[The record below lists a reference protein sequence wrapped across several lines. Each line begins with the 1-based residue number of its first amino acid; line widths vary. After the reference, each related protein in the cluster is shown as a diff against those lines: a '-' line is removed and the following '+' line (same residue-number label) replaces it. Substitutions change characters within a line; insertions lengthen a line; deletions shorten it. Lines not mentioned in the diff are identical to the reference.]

1 MNAKNST
8 RTRRWLS
15 RVFSKG
21 KVLALAAGLATT
33 GITGVA
39 LAEKGFSSP
48 GGVDP
53 NTTSLGQG
61 NQGLGGNY
69 VPGIGGGGFVTG
81 SSYEESI
88 LRGQGAKFA
97 GGGAFFQG
105 LGQGNYLTA
114 QGTIALEQAR
124 ALYLD
129 NVTKHADVYWQRKAI
144 HAQGRQMAQGQR
156 ATADDLVRLARAQA
170 PSGLTVGQYDS
181 ATGSLLWPEALMTPE
196 FAAEREAI
204 ETVVKRDGIGH
215 RNVEALSERMVAG
228 LKTKVRVLDADDYM
242 AAKTFLTGL
251 AVESSETPSRAEA
264 IAKNQMISRTV
275 AGR

>member
-21 KVLALAAGLATT
+21 KALALAAGLATT

-39 LAEKGFSSP
+39 LAENGFSSP

-53 NTTSLGQG
+53 NTTNLDQGQ
-61 NQGLGGNY
+61 LGGY
-69 VPGIGGGGFVTG
+69 VPGYGGGGFAIG
-81 SSYEESI
+81 SSYEESV
-88 LRGQGAKFA
+88 LRGQGARFA
-97 GGGAFFQG
+97 GAGAFFQG
-105 LGQGNYLTA
+105 IGQANYLTA
-114 QGTIALEQAR
+114 QGSIAAEQAR
-124 ALYLD
+124 SLYLD
-129 NVTKHADVYWQRKAI
+129 NVTKHADTFWQRKAMYE
-144 HAQGRQMAQGQR
+144 QGRQMVRGQR
-156 ATADDLVRLARAQA
+156 PTAEDLVRLARNQA
-170 PSGLTVGQYDS
+170 PTGLTVGQYDS
-181 ATGSLLWPEALMTPE
+181 ATGSLLWPEALMAPE

-204 ETVVKRDGIGH
+204 ETVVERDGIGH
-215 RNVEALSERMVAG
+215 RNVEALSERMMAG

-242 AAKTFLTGL
+242 NAKTFLTGL

-264 IAKNQMISRTV
+264 IAKNRMISRTV